1 MFSINFLNL
10 LYSAQND
17 PRKLGYYSNAATVLE
32 WLDKLIEKE
41 LSKPQRMETIECQL
55 IQELTKECKKV

>member
-1 MFSINFLNL
+1 MLNINFLNL
-10 LYSAQND
+10 LYSAKND
-17 PRKLGYYSNAATVLE
+17 PRKLGYYSNAATVLD
-32 WLDKLIEKE
+32 WLDKLVDEE